1 MQTIPKNEL
10 HRLVEALPDSDTLA
24 AKRLLEYVL
33 SKTGDPVLKAF
44 LSAPED
50 DEPLDEE
57 DLAHLEEAERDL
69 SEGGVVAWEDVKKE
83 LGL

>member
-50 DEPLDEE
+50 DESLDEE

-69 SEGGVVAWEDVKKE
+69 TEGRVVAWEDVKKE